1 VKQEPGIEQEGTAV
15 AEARERRAT
24 DFERVEMLAV
34 ALDAFA
40 QPVPDY
46 EPRLPP
52 RIIALIR
59 PAKR

>member
-1 VKQEPGIEQEGTAV
+1 MKQELGIEQEGKAV
-15 AEARERRAT
+15 AEAGERRAT

-52 RIIALIR
+52 RIVALIR
-59 PAKR
+59 PTKN